1 MKHILIVFVLSL
13 LSLNVFSGDGT
24 ISIHVSLSPVGSFK
38 ITSENLKI
46 KGFKKEGDLIT
57 AKKIST
63 KKADLKT
70 GIDLRDEHMK
80 KRIKERTISV
90 KNISAKNGKGFGEI
104 SINKI
109 KKKINFNY
117 NESDGKTKANFK
129 LNLEEFDIKD
139 INYMGVGVNNNVDI
153 KIEFNTP

>member
-1 MKHILIVFVLSL
+1 MKHTFIFFVLSL
-13 LSLNVFSGDGT
+13 FSLNALPSDGT
-24 ISIHVSLSPVGSFK
+24 ISIHISLSPVGSFK

-46 KGFKKEGDLIT
+46 KGLKKEGDLIT

-90 KNISAKNGKGFGEI
+90 KNISAKNGKGSGEI

-109 KKKINFNY
+109 KKKISFNY
-117 NESDGKTKANFK
+117 NESDGKTKADFK
-129 LNLEEFDIKD
+129 LNLEEFGIKD
-139 INYMGVGVNNNVDI
+139 INYLGVGVNNNVDVQ
-153 KIEFNTP
+153 IELNTP